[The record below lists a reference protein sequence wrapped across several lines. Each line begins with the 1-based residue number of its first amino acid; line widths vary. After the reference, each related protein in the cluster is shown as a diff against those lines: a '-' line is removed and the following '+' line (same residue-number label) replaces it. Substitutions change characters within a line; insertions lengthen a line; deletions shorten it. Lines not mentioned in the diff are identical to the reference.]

1 MVGKS
6 NADSFNAAL
15 TAARRGGPS
24 EPPQQ
29 TERRLVTAP
38 PSVQR
43 LRDLPHPLRRVL
55 SGRRS
60 EIGPGRELVLPSGS
74 GALKWSMS
82 VMLTLGL
89 LFALAA
95 ATDAAPAHV
104 RAGKAGARVPV
115 RHRRPVTPTRRP
127 AAGPVIRQVTP
138 NEMQVG
144 VPNSFHGP
152 EPDHV
157 DLVVK
162 GSGFRQGAVVRWD
175 DRRLTT
181 YFIGPTQLTAR
192 VPFDYLRIH
201 TLRTVRPNTPGGSGP
216 RGMGSDGATGTARLR
231 VRNPNGRTSNRAVFT
246 VSYVVVGG

>member
-6 NADSFNAAL
+6 NADPFNAAL
-15 TAARRGGPS
+15 TAARHGGPS
-24 EPPQQ
+24 EPPQK
-29 TERRLVTAP
+29 TERRPVTAP

-60 EIGPGRELVLPSGS
+60 ENGPGRELVLPSGS

-89 LFALAA
+89 LFAPVV
-95 ATDAAPAHV
+95 ATDAASAHV
-104 RAGKAGARVPV
+104 RAGKPGARVSV
-115 RHRRPVTPTRRP
+115 RHRRPVTRTRHP
-127 AAGPVIRQVTP
+127 AAGPVTRQITP
-138 NEMQVG
+138 NGIQVG
-144 VPNSFHGP
+144 VPNSFNGP
-152 EPDHV
+152 EPAHV

-162 GSGFRQGAVVRWD
+162 GTGFRRGAVVRWD
-175 DRRLTT
+175 NRRLTT
-181 YFIGPTQLTAR
+181 YFVSPTQLTAR
-192 VPFDYLRIH
+192 VPFDYLRVN
-201 TLRTVRPNTPGGSGP
+201 TLRTVRPKTPGGSGP
-216 RGMGSDGATGTARLR
+216 RGMGSDGAIGTARLR